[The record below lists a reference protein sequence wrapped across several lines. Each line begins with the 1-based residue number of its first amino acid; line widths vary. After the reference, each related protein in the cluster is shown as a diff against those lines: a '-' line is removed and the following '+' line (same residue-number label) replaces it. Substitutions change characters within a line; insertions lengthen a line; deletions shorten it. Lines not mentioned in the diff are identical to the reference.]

1 MKNVNNITSG
11 FVYIIKSKY
20 SFRDNALRLVSNMMY
35 DKNYSNYTKDISIQK
50 DKSLILNLFKKEQAF
65 KYNMK
70 IRNCMSIYY
79 FYQSFYTKDD
89 KTEDVYLV
97 CRWS

>member
-1 MKNVNNITSG
+1 
-11 FVYIIKSKY
+11 
-20 SFRDNALRLVSNMMY
+20 MMY

-97 CRWS
+97 CDGASINCTNCPSLSNLIVSKSDKYIEKKACEYKG